1 MYSETENILNDKKQ
15 AKFRE
20 RAAAIRRVSICLLA
34 FGMILI
40 GLAGAFWR
48 TKNSPS
54 MNS

>member
-15 AKFRE
+15 DKFRR
-20 RAAAIRRVSICLLA
+20 RAAAIRRVSFCLFA
-34 FGMILI
+34 FGMILT